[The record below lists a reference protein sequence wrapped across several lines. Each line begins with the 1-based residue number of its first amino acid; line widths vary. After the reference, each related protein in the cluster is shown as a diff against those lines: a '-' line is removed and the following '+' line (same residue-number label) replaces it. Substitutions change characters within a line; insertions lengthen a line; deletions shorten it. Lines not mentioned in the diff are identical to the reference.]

1 MYGRQGALI
10 VARLYRKMIQSV
22 SQASYGAGLREK
34 ESSTA
39 DGPAAAQLIGQLHCA
54 ERPLGAGCR
63 CALPPPCQHLLTLTT
78 TCQGVYLAAQ
88 LHDAPQPTIFRGP
101 EGARECM
108 SEELKVLLLLLQ
120 ASDGRGL

>member
-1 MYGRQGALI
+1 
-10 VARLYRKMIQSV
+10 MIQLV
-22 SQASYGAGLREK
+22 SQASCGAGLREK

-78 TCQGVYLAAQ
+78 TCQGYCLATHPQ
-88 LHDAPQPTIFRGP
+88 DAPQPTILGGP
-101 EGARECM
+101 GGARECM
-108 SEELKVLLLLLQ
+108 SEELKVPLLLLQ
-120 ASDGRGL
+120 ASDRRGL